1 MGYLDTH
8 NNGLSGNTFRLYLS
22 DYGKGLLAT
31 GNDFLTSI
39 KKFGLS
45 DSDINYLKVTTEGCK
60 NIVGSGLTTDCFHDI
75 PDNRGGIPLSSSRNF
90 GSLDGI
96 MLGPKCD
103 VVKNNLDTLGNNEIP
118 STLWSTGVELN
129 EDGLESTSSAM
140 FNGCWTVGSSISDFY
155 PTYCSACS
163 DFNNDGIVD
172 IVDFKLFISMIGET
186 NMKGNE
192 LVGDYNG
199 DGLVGIDDLMLFMNC
214 VRGVN
219 NTIMDYCKDEDVF
232 CTLCNKLGDKS
243 PCNGDCTTC
252 I

>member
-1 MGYLDTH
+1 MGYIDTH

-45 DSDINYLKVTTEGCK
+45 DNDINYLKVTTEGCK
-60 NIVGSGLTTDCFHDI
+60 NSVGSGLTTDCFHDI
-75 PDNRGGIPLSSSRNF
+75 PDNRGGIPNSSSRNF

-96 MLGPKCD
+96 MLGPKCSLIKSN
-103 VVKNNLDTLGNNEIP
+103 VDTLGNNEVP
-118 STLWSTGVELN
+118 STLWSTGVEIN
-129 EDGLESTSSAM
+129 EDGLENTSSGM
-140 FNGCWTVGSSISDFY
+140 FNGCWTVGSSISQFY
-155 PTYCSACS
+155 PTYCSVCS

-172 IVDFKLFISMIGET
+172 IVDFKLF
-186 NMKGNE
+186 
-192 LVGDYNG
+192 L
-199 DGLVGIDDLMLFMNC
+199 LLFMDC
-214 VRGVN
+214 VRDVG
-219 NTIMDYCKDEDVF
+219 NTIMDYCRDEDVF
-232 CTLCNKLGDKS
+232 CTLCSKLGDKS